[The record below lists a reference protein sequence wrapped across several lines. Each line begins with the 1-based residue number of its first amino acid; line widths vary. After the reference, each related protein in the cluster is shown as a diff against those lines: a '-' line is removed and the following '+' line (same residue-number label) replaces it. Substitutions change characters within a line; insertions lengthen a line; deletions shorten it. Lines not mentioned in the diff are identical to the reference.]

1 MFLELERTLRRS
13 KIATKYIYIHGPVC
27 VDTSPPDT
35 IKVNP
40 LRPAGGVNTDVFDSS
55 ARSEP
60 TAFVFILPGATQ
72 NSSSSL
78 EPRTGRPSQMHSHF
92 QGIK

>member
-60 TAFVFILPGATQ
+60 TAFVFILPGALYFTRGHTKFIV
-72 NSSSSL
+72 L
-78 EPRTGRPSQMHSHF
+78 ARTTYRPAVTNT
-92 QGIK
+92 